1 MKKILCFIGILVGCQ
16 FCMIQKS
23 LAQAEMFRA
32 NANRLKTEV
41 NFAKWPGKNEPMRVA
56 PVLLDLFRFP
66 TITDKS
72 PLARKFTAGKSGIS
86 PNVELTLRHQYILS
100 DRQRKNRLEINL
112 FIAPSSEE
120 AHEYTILR
128 FAANSLPHE
137 MRVKNA
143 TPTRELRLGHVCFAS
158 GNKNENRFGII
169 RFIRNNILVEISAD
183 GEKFQREARGIAE
196 AIDSLLLK
204 QKTGAAAA
212 TYYNR
217 ELQRLS
223 DNQRR
228 GIIEKI
234 TDERL

>member
-1 MKKILCFIGILVGCQ
+1 MKRLLCFIGILVGCQ

-23 LAQAEMFRA
+23 FAQADIFRA

-56 PVLLDLFRFP
+56 PVLLNLFRFP

-72 PLARKFTAGKSGIS
+72 PLARKFTAGRSGIS

-137 MRVKNA
+137 MRVEWA
-143 TPTRELRLGHVCFAS
+143 TPTRELRLGHVCFAN
-158 GNKNENRFGII
+158 GNKNENRFASI
-169 RFIRNNILVEISAD
+169 RFIRNNILVEIRAR
-183 GEKFQREARGIAE
+183 GEKFQREARGLAE
-196 AIDSLLLK
+196 TIDYLLLK
-204 QKTGAAAA
+204 EKTGEDA
-212 TYYNR
+212 TAYYNS

-223 DNQRR
+223 ENQRR
-228 GIIEKI
+228 GIREKI
-234 TDERL
+234 TREGP

>member
-23 LAQAEMFRA
+23 FAQADMFRA
-32 NANRLKTEV
+32 NANRLKAEV

-72 PLARKFTAGKSGIS
+72 PLARKFTAGRSGIS

-112 FIAPSSEE
+112 FIAPSSAE

-128 FAANSLPHE
+128 FAANSLPHAL
-137 MRVKNA
+137 RVKDA
-143 TPTRELRLGHVCFAS
+143 TPTRELRLGHVCFAN
-158 GNKNENRFGII
+158 GNKTENRFANI
-169 RFIRNNILVEISAD
+169 RFIRNNILVEIRAR
-183 GEKFQREARGIAE
+183 GEKFQREARGLAE
-196 AIDSLLLK
+196 TIDYLLLK
-204 QKTGAAAA
+204 EKTGEDA
-212 TYYNR
+212 TAYYNR
-217 ELQRLS
+217 ELHKLKE
-223 DNQRR
+223 NRR
-228 GIIEKI
+228 REIKEKI
-234 TDERL
+234 TREGP

>member
-1 MKKILCFIGILVGCQ
+1 MKRLLCFIGILVGCQ

-41 NFAKWPGKNEPMRVA
+41 NFAKWPGKTEPMRVA

-72 PLARKFTAGKSGIS
+72 PLTRKFTAGKSGIN
-86 PNVELTLRHQYILS
+86 PNVGLTLRHQYILS

-112 FIAPSSEE
+112 FIAPSSVE

-183 GEKFQREARGIAE
+183 GEKFQRAARGLAE
-196 AIDSLLLK
+196 TIDYLLLK
-204 QKTGAAAA
+204 EKTGEDA
-212 TYYNR
+212 TAYYNR
-217 ELQRLS
+217 ELHKLKENR
-223 DNQRR
+223 RR
-228 GIIEKI
+228 GIREKI
-234 TDERL
+234 TREGP